1 MKACLLAL
9 PILCFTGA
17 VQLSATTSKLNTAA
31 RTGPCILND
40 DGMKCTKTG
49 FYETVQCDTR
59 GCFCVA
65 ANNGFVAFDTR
76 TSNNKTQ
83 PICSNCHNA
92 LKKLFAD
99 GDVPQG
105 TFIPKC
111 DISLGNYEPLQCD
124 AKQEWCYCVDP
135 ATGNE
140 HPNTRKR
147 KEANKFI
154 SCGKTEYSIDPT
166 KFPTTDESLVQDRYP
181 VAKEFCKLDRNK
193 GYTCKTARP
202 SIRYYFDYHTFACLA
217 FQYLGCGGNDNN
229 HISTSDCSS
238 ECKLADLS
246 GCSGM
251 YPAARQNNGQ
261 AFTCGG
267 PQLMYPP
274 GEIWILSKLL
284 HEVDRE
290 IRKADFVDFCRA

>member
-166 KFPTTDESLVQDRYP
+166 SFPPQTSHSFKIAILWRKSSVNWIAIRATHVRQPDLQSGITSTTIPL
-181 VAKEFCKLDRNK
+181 
-193 GYTCKTARP
+193 
-202 SIRYYFDYHTFACLA
+202 
-217 FQYLGCGGNDNN
+217 
-229 HISTSDCSS
+229 
-238 ECKLADLS
+238 
-246 GCSGM
+246 
-251 YPAARQNNGQ
+251 
-261 AFTCGG
+261 
-267 PQLMYPP
+267 
-274 GEIWILSKLL
+274 
-284 HEVDRE
+284 
-290 IRKADFVDFCRA
+290 RA